1 MKQTPLRRKTTIPVD
16 VAAPQS
22 LAVRTTLLPDRG
34 RQGSMGRTLHIGRL
48 SPTPMPD
55 LHSGG
60 NGMLVEAVIL
70 LLAALVV
77 VILGWIFGAV

>member
-1 MKQTPLRRKTTIPVD
+1 MTEREARKQVNE
-16 VAAPQS
+16 
-22 LAVRTTLLPDRG
+22 
-34 RQGSMGRTLHIGRL
+34 HIGRL
-48 SPTPMPD
+48 SPTPLPD

-77 VILGWIFGAV
+77 VALGWVFGAV

>member
-1 MKQTPLRRKTTIPVD
+1 MTERDARKQVNE
-16 VAAPQS
+16 
-22 LAVRTTLLPDRG
+22 
-34 RQGSMGRTLHIGRL
+34 HIARL
-48 SPTPMPD
+48 SPTPLPD
-55 LHSGG
+55 LHTGG

>member
-1 MKQTPLRRKTTIPVD
+1 MVDPAGLPLGIDANIGGRMTARDARKQVNE
-16 VAAPQS
+16 
-22 LAVRTTLLPDRG
+22 
-34 RQGSMGRTLHIGRL
+34 HIGRL

-77 VILGWIFGAV
+77 VALGWVFGAV

>member
-1 MKQTPLRRKTTIPVD
+1 MVDPAGLPLGIDANIGGRMTERDARKQVNE
-16 VAAPQS
+16 
-22 LAVRTTLLPDRG
+22 
-34 RQGSMGRTLHIGRL
+34 HIGRL
-48 SPTPMPD
+48 SPTPLPD

-77 VILGWIFGAV
+77 VILGWVFGAV